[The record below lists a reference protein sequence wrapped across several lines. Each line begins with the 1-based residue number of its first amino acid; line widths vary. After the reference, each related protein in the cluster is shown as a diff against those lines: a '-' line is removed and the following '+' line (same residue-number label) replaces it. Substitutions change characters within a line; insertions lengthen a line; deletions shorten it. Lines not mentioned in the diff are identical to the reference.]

1 MKTVFSKKEKD
12 LIKGKGFD
20 LLALLNERYSVRKF
34 SSQQVEEDKIAAII
48 EVAKIAPS
56 ACDYRPLKIFV
67 LKAQQLY

>member
-48 EVAKIAPS
+48 EAAKIAPS
-56 ACDYRPLKIFV
+56 ACDYQPLKIFV

>member
-34 SSQQVEEDKIAAII
+34 SSQQVEEDKI
-48 EVAKIAPS
+48 
-56 ACDYRPLKIFV
+56 V
-67 LKAQQLY
+67 LL

>member
-34 SSQQVEEDKIAAII
+34 S
-48 EVAKIAPS
+48 
-56 ACDYRPLKIFV
+56 RRR
-67 LKAQQLY
+67 